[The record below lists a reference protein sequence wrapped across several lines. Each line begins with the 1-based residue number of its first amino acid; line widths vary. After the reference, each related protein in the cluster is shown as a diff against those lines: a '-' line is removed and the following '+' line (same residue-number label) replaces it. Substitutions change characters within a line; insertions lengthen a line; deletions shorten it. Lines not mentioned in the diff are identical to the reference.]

1 MLLDEHPVDLVTRE
15 AVQRA
20 VVGGVQAPER
30 GGAGVGEPR
39 RVLIAKDPEQ
49 AEDHVRVPGGIG
61 DDLPRPDARL
71 GVEQPVEDVRG
82 VGLGAGDHDR
92 VQPGVV
98 VGGRAEQRDAAAPV
112 EVAAVVGGVDRAP
125 RNDEPQPVDRRDLA
139 AAPALGE
146 PELGVEVDDPGVRR
160 RERLRTQVA
169 LRDVPQAG
177 FGVPRSFV
185 RKTELRGFRVTDPP
199 RASAR
204 AATASGSEFAWVNQH
219 ACSHEICASKCATGA
234 LLIWPRTER
243 RRPRASLL
251 GVAFRAPRSSRS
263 NLNRWARGATRRGS
277 RRIARAAPLAGK
289 ERPLLERD
297 AAACAIER
305 DDPEVAVDLHRRVAV
320 ADLDS
325 RDADVALNREQ
336 LAKTSSVL
344 SRSASQNVAIA
355 APTVPRQAPHYAT
368 ATWKS
373 RSSLADR
380 PR

>member
-1 MLLDEHPVDLVTRE
+1 M
-15 AVQRA
+15 A
-20 VVGGVQAPER
+20 APASASR
-30 GGAGVGEPR
+30 G
-39 RVLIAKDPEQ
+39 AKDPEQ

-98 VGGRAEQRDAAAPV
+98 VGRRAEQRDAAPSV

-204 AATASGSEFAWVNQH
+204 AATASVIELRP
-219 ACSHEICASKCATGA
+219 GA
-234 LLIWPRTER
+234 
-243 RRPRASLL
+243 
-251 GVAFRAPRSSRS
+251 SSR
-263 NLNRWARGATRRGS
+263 GS
-277 RRIARAAPLAGK
+277 INTPAPTKFARANA
-289 ERPLLERD
+289 
-297 AAACAIER
+297 
-305 DDPEVAVDLHRRVAV
+305 RRV
-320 ADLDS
+320 L
-325 RDADVALNREQ
+325 
-336 LAKTSSVL
+336 
-344 SRSASQNVAIA
+344 
-355 APTVPRQAPHYAT
+355 Y
-368 ATWKS
+368 
-373 RSSLADR
+373 
-380 PR
+380 